1 MCARSGLYN
10 VQPEEKGEEEEE
22 EEEENEEERRTETH
36 TSVVYRLYDSL

>member
-22 EEEENEEERRTETH
+22 EEENEEERRIETH
-36 TSVVYRLYDSL
+36 TRYRLYDSL